1 MLSIH
6 RKPFARATATFVAL
20 LASFCLVVAQT
31 QIVAPPNK
39 YKVTDDIQMGRDAA
53 KEVEQQ
59 LPLLGDS
66 QVESYVQNLGGRLV
80 ESIPQEFQHPEFRFS
95 FKVVNVSDINAFAL
109 PGGPMYL
116 NRGMIE
122 AAKNEGELAGVMAH
136 EMSHVALR
144 HGTAQQSKATPYE
157 IGSIAGQILGAIIGG
172 TAGAVV
178 SQGAQFGF
186 GTAFLRFSREYE
198 KQADL
203 LGSHTMARAGYNP
216 LDMANMF
223 KTIEKISGNGGPQF
237 MSDHP
242 NPSNRYQYITDEAK
256 MLQIINPVRD
266 TGAFSDVQSRLKRM
280 APAQTTEQATRNGKG
295 GSTSSGNPP
304 SGGGQIGRVDPPSSR
319 NQTYNEGNLFR
330 ISVPS
335 NWQELPG
342 NTTVTF
348 APKGGYGNYQGQ
360 SAFTHGMEV
369 GNNRNESHDLRTAT
383 DELIASLHQSNPQIR
398 GNNSY
403 NSVSIDGRRGLHTV
417 LTNISDVTR
426 REERIELFTTQL
438 NDGSLFYVLGV
449 APTEEFSNYS
459 GVFNRVV
466 RSIKLEN

>member
-1 MLSIH
+1 MLRH
-6 RKPFARATATFVAL
+6 DKKPIARAATTLVAFF
-20 LASFCLVVAQT
+20 SSVSLVIAQT
-31 QIVAPPNK
+31 QITAPPNK
-39 YKVTDDIQMGRDAA
+39 YKPADDVKMGRDAA
-53 KEVEQQ
+53 QQVEQQ
-59 LPLLGDS
+59 LPLLRDS
-66 QVESYVQNLGGRLV
+66 QVESYVQNLGARLA
-80 ESIPQEFQHPEFRFS
+80 EAIPPEFQHPEFRYT

-109 PGGPMYL
+109 PGGPMYV

-122 AAKNEGELAGVMAH
+122 AAKTEGELVGVMAH

-198 KQADL
+198 KQADI
-203 LGSHTMARAGYNP
+203 LGSHIMARAGYDP
-216 LDMANMF
+216 RDMANMF

-256 MLQIINPVRD
+256 MLQIDNPVRD

-280 APAQTTEQATRNGKG
+280 APAQTTEEATRNGKG
-295 GSTSSGNPP
+295 RSTSSGNPP

-319 NQTYNEGNLFR
+319 NQAYDEGNLFR

-335 NWQELPG
+335 NWRELPG

-348 APKGGYGNYQGQ
+348 APNGAYGNYQGQ
-360 SAFTHGMEV
+360 SVFTHGMEV

-398 GNNSY
+398 GRNSY

-466 RSIKLEN
+466 RSIRLVL